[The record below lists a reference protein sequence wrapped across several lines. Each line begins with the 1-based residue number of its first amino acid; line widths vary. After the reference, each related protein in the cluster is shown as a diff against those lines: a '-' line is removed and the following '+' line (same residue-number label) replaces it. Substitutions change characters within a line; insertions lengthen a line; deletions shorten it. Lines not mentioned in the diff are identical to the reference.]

1 MIELVTFD
9 NSFPPLRQL
18 ALFPAKMTL
27 VRARAI
33 LIIEY
38 WRLLIFVVAEV
49 YLGILWAC
57 VYSCHLVREVR
68 ERSYHAHF
76 RWEHINTSPLI
87 SSVLKVVYT
96 AMSRKVV
103 GKSARDNP
111 VSYCGWFLVHCS
123 SKKFERMAR
132 KAMDLFLWVLK
143 ESNKSRFDGYSVRNI
158 VLIISHVTFRDCC
171 VHIFSDYL
179 SWNNCMHCTLRVSRS

>member
-1 MIELVTFD
+1 
-9 NSFPPLRQL
+9 
-18 ALFPAKMTL
+18 MTL

-57 VYSCHLVREVR
+57 MYSCHLVREAR

-76 RWEHINTSPLI
+76 RWGHINTSPLI

-96 AMSRKVV
+96 AMSRKVF

-132 KAMDLFLWVLK
+132 KAMDLYLWVLK
-143 ESNKSRFDGYSVRNI
+143 ESNKSRFDCYSVRNI
-158 VLIISHVTFRDCC
+158 VLIISHVTFRDCR
-171 VHIFSDYL
+171 VHIFSDNL

>member
-1 MIELVTFD
+1 
-9 NSFPPLRQL
+9 
-18 ALFPAKMTL
+18 MTL

-38 WRLLIFVVAEV
+38 LRLLIFVVAEV

-57 VYSCHLVREVR
+57 MYSCHLVREAR

-76 RWEHINTSPLI
+76 RWGHINTSPLI
-87 SSVLKVVYT
+87 SSVLKVVHT

-143 ESNKSRFDGYSVRNI
+143 ESNKSKVRWLQCQEHSI
-158 VLIISHVTFRDCC
+158 DHIPCYVSGLSRAHFFRQP
-171 VHIFSDYL
+171 FL
-179 SWNNCMHCTLRVSRS
+179 K